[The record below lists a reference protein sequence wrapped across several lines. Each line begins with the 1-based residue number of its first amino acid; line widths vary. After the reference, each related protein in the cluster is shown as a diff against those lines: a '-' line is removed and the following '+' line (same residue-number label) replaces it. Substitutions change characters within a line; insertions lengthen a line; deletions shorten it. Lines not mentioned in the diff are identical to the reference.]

1 MKPSDWI
8 KIAAMFIAASAS
20 MMTYVFSMDHTVQ
33 VNTSDIERVELVNE
47 KQEVEVKK
55 LADRTS
61 TIDTKLVQIQT
72 QQTFNQRILEKMD
85 RKMDRVLKR

>member
-1 MKPSDWI
+1 MKPADWI

-33 VNTSDIERVELVNE
+33 VNTSDIERVEEVNE
-47 KQEVEVKK
+47 KQEVAVEK
-55 LADRTS
+55 LENKAAA
-61 TIDTKLVQIQT
+61 IDTKLVQIQT
-72 QQTFNQRILEKMD
+72 QQTSNQRILEKMD